1 MSENDFLAQLQEIFE
16 NAYGYAERFQAR
28 DLKLTE
34 IDHISDE
41 EQFRAEEN
49 YAEETLEIESMPDS
63 VDLSRDSNPIEIAA
77 VDTSSLVLGETDQG
91 TGVAIRGAVI
101 VQRGDRFE
109 THTLGPYV
117 AHVTPSNARDI
128 YSTLRKALG
137 MQAGTASEPSLF
149 KIVDRIRNMIE
160 RLAQRYANRRISNG
174 IVLWDGALTRSMD
187 TPKEVFDES
196 FRQAMARSNHIVSV
210 TKTTRLWL
218 RSDRRLLDAFAGRSR
233 SEMCEIPTDRIRTN
247 PRDILGTVHVVRFTP
262 DGFSFRVDVKAQSG
276 HCCDIIRQVKGN
288 CLFRYGYPEPL
299 CRAHI
304 NAFFTPTEG
313 MALQGMFADRHRLQ
327 IIPAF
332 NLRTYVFGPFGG

>member
-1 MSENDFLAQLQEIFE
+1 MTCESDFLAQLQDILE

-34 IDHISDE
+34 FDHISDE

-49 YAEETLEIESMPDS
+49 YVEETLEIESMPDP
-63 VDLSRDSNPIEIAA
+63 VDLSTDANPVEIAA
-77 VDTSSLVLGETDQG
+77 VDTSSLVLGDTDQG

-101 VQRGDRFE
+101 VQRPDRFE
-109 THTLGPYV
+109 THILGPYV
-117 AHVTPSNARDI
+117 AHVTPSNAREI
-128 YSTLRKALG
+128 YAALRKALG
-137 MQAGTASEPSLF
+137 MTQAVSEPSLF

-160 RLAQRYANRRISNG
+160 RLAQRYANNMISNG
-174 IVLWDGALTRSMD
+174 IILWDGALTRSMD

-196 FRQAMARSNHIVSV
+196 FGQATARSNRIVSI

-218 RSDRRLLDAFAGRSR
+218 RSDRRLLDAFSDRSR

-247 PRDILGTVHVVRFTP
+247 PRDILGTVHVVRFSP
-262 DGFSFRVDVKAQSG
+262 NGFSFRVDVNASSG
-276 HCCDIIRQVKGN
+276 HCCDVIRQLRGN
-288 CLFRYGYPEPL
+288 CQFRYGYPEPL

-304 NAFFTPTEG
+304 NAYFTPAEG
-313 MALQGMFADRHRLQ
+313 MALQGMFVDRHCLQ